1 MKKVGDSLKIEDIA
15 FTLLRESKSFRFL
28 SLKRKFS
35 ADKGAVW
42 KGIMRAHNSIRIGF
56 LSFYDTYVHQDD
68 NVINQREYKIYC
80 SGTDILSCLR
90 KEIDGVNRFNIAY
103 GKGLN

>member
-1 MKKVGDSLKIEDIA
+1 MEGHN
-15 FTLLRESKSFRFL
+15 ESTY
-28 SLKRKFS
+28 
-35 ADKGAVW
+35 
-42 KGIMRAHNSIRIGF
+42 SIRIGF
-56 LSFYDTYVHQDD
+56 LIFYDTYVHQDD

-103 GKGLN
+103 GKGSNHIVKLN